1 MFHWQ
6 ELTRAVIADREREIR
21 NRRPRPT
28 APASGRR
35 HPASP
40 ETSPVDDARA
50 ALEESRAPHAT
61 TKEPRPAFGS

>member
-1 MFHWQ
+1 MFHWH

-21 NRRPRPT
+21 NRRPRLT
-28 APASGRR
+28 GPASGRR

-50 ALEESRAPHAT
+50 ALAESRAARGT
-61 TKEPRPAFGS
+61 IKEPRPAFGS